1 MEKIQ
6 TKQQQRA
13 AFALESLQKIGT
25 PVSKDTANFI
35 VGTPTM
41 ILTNG
46 IGQTLAFLL
55 SKKSGKEKQVY
66 DILKK
71 WLCKTMN
78 GQFGADSATD
88 IEFIKKFNAITQQE
102 YLQAQQ
108 EALRFLEWL
117 KRYARAFEED
127 KKE

>member
-13 AFALESLQKIGT
+13 AFALECLQKIGT
-25 PVSKDTANFI
+25 LVPKDTANFI
-35 VGTPTM
+35 VGMPTM

-78 GQFGADSATD
+78 RQFGADSTAD